1 MRNQCKSAMR
11 RGTNR
16 WRVRGGGGGRRK
28 NEEEGHTLAGARGCD
43 AGSAWPLVL
52 TLPVGE
58 KGFLMETLQ
67 IGQAM
72 VLLVMPEPEA

>member
-1 MRNQCKSAMR
+1 M
-11 RGTNR
+11 
-16 WRVRGGGGGRRK
+16 
-28 NEEEGHTLAGARGCD
+28 AGARGCD